1 MAMPRL
7 RLTAKITLLI
17 VLVLIIG
24 FGLSTILTIRR
35 ESDLL
40 VEQSKASA
48 RRLTGTVVASIETAM
63 LQERPDITRGLIQDL
78 RSSSP
83 VEGVAVYRRNG
94 VEAFRDLETLRQV
107 SKEAELPQEVIAS
120 IQKMRRE
127 PGQTMQ
133 SPLFARAVET
143 MQPQESLDVV
153 NGVPLFTLHQ
163 PILNAERCQGCHGTD
178 SRVRAVVRVATSM
191 EPVFAE
197 VRRQRNRQIAIGI
210 LTIAAA
216 AGVLALAMRQVVIR
230 PIHQLAQVARR
241 IGEGDFEARAGT
253 ASTDEVGELGTA
265 LDDMTSRLA
274 RAQHELAA
282 RNTELATALEHLQ
295 ASRARLEVL
304 EQLKGELSK
313 FVPDA
318 VKELLERDPS
328 ATALEKRNEEVSVL
342 FLDIAGYTRLSE
354 QLEPKRLNQLVQTY
368 FSSFLEIIRAH
379 HGDVNETAGDG
390 LMVIFQR
397 SGRDPGRGEVDHA
410 LNATRAA
417 FAIRQKT
424 SELNEE
430 YAGVFPAV
438 QLHMGINTG
447 QALLGATK
455 LGGAGSQRWTFTAT
469 GPTTNVAARLASSA
483 EGGDIIVG
491 PTTAERIK
499 SYFVLEALGER
510 TFKNVSQPLA
520 VFRVIPP
527 GVYSKIA

>member
-1 MAMPRL
+1 MPRL

-48 RRLTGTVVASIETAM
+48 RRLTGTLVASIETAM
-63 LQERPDITRGLIQDL
+63 LQERPDITRGLTQDL

-83 VEGVAVYRRNG
+83 VEGIAVYRRNG

-107 SKEAELPQEVIAS
+107 SKEAELPQNVIDS

-143 MQPQESLDVV
+143 MQPQESLEVV
-153 NGVPLFTLHQ
+153 KGLPLFTLHQ
-163 PILNAERCQGCHGTD
+163 PIANAERCQGCHGTD

-216 AGVLALAMRQVVIR
+216 GGVLALAMRQVVIR
-230 PIHQLAQVARR
+230 PIHQLALVARR

-253 ASTDEVGELGTA
+253 AATDEVGELGTA
-265 LDDMTSRLA
+265 LDEMTSRLA
-274 RAQHELAA
+274 RAQQDLAA

-328 ATALEKRNEEVSVL
+328 ATTLEKRSEEVSVL

-397 SGRDPGRGEVDHA
+397 SGRDPGRAEVDHA

-417 FAIRQKT
+417 FAIRQKAI
-424 SELNEE
+424 ELNDE
-430 YAGVFPAV
+430 YAGLFPAV

-491 PTTAERIK
+491 PTTAEGIK
-499 SYFVLEALGER
+499 TYFVLEALGER

-527 GVYSKIA
+527 GVYNKIA